1 MERMRVLPRKIRR
14 EQPQSREVSSE
25 IAAILRRQ
33 RVRLRSRMSGYK
45 EIGQD
50 RLSGSAFIAVGAEK
64 LSREERGFFRK
75 RTVLRSILRKAL
87 QHASSDRK
95 NERTSANTTD
105 EKSNVDGDEISGLAL
120 AHAATLCKR

>member
-1 MERMRVLPRKIRR
+1 MERMRVLPRKIRG

-50 RLSGSAFIAVGAEK
+50 RLSGSALIAIGAEK
-64 LSREERGFFRK
+64 LSCEERGFFR
-75 RTVLRSILRKAL
+75 RWTVPQVNTAQGPAARIVGSK
-87 QHASSDRK
+87 
-95 NERTSANTTD
+95 ERTDSVSSR
-105 EKSNVDGDEISGLAL
+105 KSFAL
-120 AHAATLCKR
+120 PILTG